1 MNIELNV
8 ELIALDYHG
17 TTSDRKDRGLWTV
30 RSEVI
35 EALIKARKTVL
46 KIAIITSGTG
56 KTIPQKI
63 KNLAHVLAFESGS
76 VFHYG
81 GKVYVDKPNSWD
93 SIRHVLLNSKL
104 KPKAIGKVVIIY
116 GAKVHG
122 ELEEIL
128 HIHGLL
134 DHVRIVKNIN
144 RLIVAPKGYGK
155 DRALKTVR
163 KLLNIKGAI
172 VAIGDGENDY
182 YLLREAD
189 IGIAPA
195 NAVDE
200 VKEVADYIC
209 DKPNGLCVKE
219 VIEKIPEGKLLS

>member
-1 MNIELNV
+1 MNV
-8 ELIALDYHG
+8 ELLALDYHG
-17 TTSDRKDRGLWTV
+17 TISDRKSKGLWTV
-30 RSEVI
+30 RPEVI
-35 EALIKARKTVL
+35 EALIKARKRGL

-56 KTIPQKI
+56 KTVPQKV
-63 KNLAHVLAFESGS
+63 KNLAHILAFENGS

-81 GKVYVDKPNSWD
+81 GKVYVDKPNGWD
-93 SIRHVLLNSKL
+93 SIRHILLNSKL
-104 KPKAIGKVVIIY
+104 KPKAVGKVVIIY
-116 GAKVHG
+116 GAKVRG

-128 HIHGLL
+128 HTHGLF
-134 DHVRIVKNIN
+134 DYVRIVKNIN

-163 KLLNIKGAI
+163 KLLNVKGAI

-200 VKEVADYIC
+200 VKEVANYIC
-209 DKPNGLCVKE
+209 DKPDGLCVKE
-219 VIEKIPEGKLLS
+219 VIEKILEGKLLS